1 MSKPLILTSPKGT
14 AEYPYLSEPDIAFN
28 PEGLFHTKLVCK
40 KSESE
45 TIKKAI
51 DDLIALEVKKQ
62 HDLDPKKKITKAPLP
77 YEENDDEIVF
87 NFKMKA
93 NGVRKSDG
101 KPFTQEPNI
110 VNADL
115 SPFDK
120 SQKIWGESI
129 LKITFEPYSW
139 NMPIGIGCTLR
150 LKTVQVLELVTGKSS
165 NTLGELK
172 AEPVVAP
179 KVNDEGVEG
188 FLQYE

>member
-14 AEYPYLSEPDIAFN
+14 AKYPYLSEPDIAFN

-77 YEENDDEIVF
+77 YEEKDDEIVF

-120 SQKIWGESI
+120 SQKIWGESV

-150 LKTVQVLELVTGKSS
+150 LKTVQVLELVTGKQSD
-165 NTLGELK
+165 TLGELK

-179 KVNDEGVEG
+179 KVKDEVEVN
-188 FLQYE
+188 Y